1 MMERKDGRACNAPRA
16 HRFIPNFVS
25 TAAGSCLIETG
36 RHTGDL
42 HRIGRG
48 GRAAFPARQGLW
60 LADGGIRHAAC
71 STGRSSS
78 ATG

>member
-36 RHTGDL
+36 GTRVICTACCL
-42 HRIGRG
+42 PPP
-48 GRAAFPARQGLW
+48 AAA
-60 LADGGIRHAAC
+60 
-71 STGRSSS
+71 SS